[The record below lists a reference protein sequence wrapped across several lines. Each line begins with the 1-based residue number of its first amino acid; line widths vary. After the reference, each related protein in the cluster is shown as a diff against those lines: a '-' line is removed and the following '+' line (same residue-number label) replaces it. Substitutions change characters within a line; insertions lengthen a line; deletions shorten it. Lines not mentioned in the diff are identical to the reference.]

1 MYHFIKNSKTT
12 STASTQP
19 SVKGETRIE
28 YVPYERTYT
37 DYEEVRRQIQVP
49 VTKTITDYYAVQ
61 HDTDYHPQTI

>member
-1 MYHFIKNSKTT
+1 M
-12 STASTQP
+12 
-19 SVKGETRIE
+19 KGESRIE